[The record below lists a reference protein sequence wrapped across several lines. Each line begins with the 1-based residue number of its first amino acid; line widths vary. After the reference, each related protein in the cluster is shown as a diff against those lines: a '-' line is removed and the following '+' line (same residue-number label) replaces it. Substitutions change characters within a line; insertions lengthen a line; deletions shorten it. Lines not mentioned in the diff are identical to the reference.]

1 LHLRCIFRRRK
12 NRLLQR
18 FAYAICPLRRDVLEA
33 SGTEGVS
40 SSGAPRRFDGLR
52 RVETKGWAKK
62 KEAAI

>member
-1 LHLRCIFRRRK
+1 M
-12 NRLLQR
+12 
-18 FAYAICPLRRDVLEA
+18 A

-40 SSGAPRRFDGLR
+40 SSAAPRRFDGLR